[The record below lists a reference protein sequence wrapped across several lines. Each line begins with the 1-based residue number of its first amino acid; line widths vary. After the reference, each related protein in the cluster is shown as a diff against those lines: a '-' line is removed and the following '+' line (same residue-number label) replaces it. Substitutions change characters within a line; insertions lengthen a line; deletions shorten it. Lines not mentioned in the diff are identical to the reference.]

1 MAWINTFLT
10 VCSGITIV
18 CIAGGHLLK
27 IIKAFRA
34 PEENQN
40 IRIKMLEEELVK
52 HSEFLDKDKKRLD
65 AIEEGHRV
73 TQRALLALLSHG
85 IDGNAVGAMTDAKK
99 DLEDYLIKR

>member
-1 MAWINTFLT
+1 MDWIQTFLAI
-10 VCSGITIV
+10 CSGLTVV

-40 IRIKMLEEELVK
+40 NRIKMVEEELLK
-52 HSEFLDKDKKRLD
+52 HAGFLDKDKKRLD
-65 AIEEGHRV
+65 AIEDGHRV

-85 IDGNAVGAMTDAKK
+85 IDGNAIDAMKDSKK
-99 DLEDYLIKR
+99 ELEDFLIKR